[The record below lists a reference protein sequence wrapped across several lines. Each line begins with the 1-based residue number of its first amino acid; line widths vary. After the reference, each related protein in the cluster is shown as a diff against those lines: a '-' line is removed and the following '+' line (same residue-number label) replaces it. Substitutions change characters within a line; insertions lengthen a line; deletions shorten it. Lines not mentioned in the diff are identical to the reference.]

1 MKTYGISEVAE
12 QFDLQPHTLR
22 FYEREGIITPE
33 RAENGI
39 RQYTEENVAQ
49 MKMVLCLKDT
59 GMSIKDIRR
68 YFQLV
73 AEGDD
78 TLTERL
84 EILVQQKEQVLREID
99 ELKEHLEMIER
110 KVGIYQER
118 IAKQAEVA
126 SLAKK

>member
-1 MKTYGISEVAE
+1 MKTYSISEVAE

-33 RAENGI
+33 RAANGI
-39 RQYTEENVAQ
+39 RQYTEANVAQ

-73 AEGDD
+73 TEGDD

-84 EILVQQKEQVLREID
+84 EILVQQREQVLREID

-118 IAKQAEVA
+118 IAEQTAVA
-126 SLAKK
+126 SIAKK